1 MSHGKSVQIIIH
13 QDLELVKGMAN
24 NAIPFL
30 LLNTTNNAINKKN
43 EGLLFTSHLQNTNK
57 MPVERTLG
65 VGELGERREAEKRE
79 ISFK

>member
-30 LLNTTNNAINKKN
+30 HLNTTNNAINKKR
-43 EGLLFTSHLQNTNK
+43 EPTFYFPFTK
-57 MPVERTLG
+57 Y
-65 VGELGERREAEKRE
+65 K
-79 ISFK
+79 